1 MVWKGTQ
8 RLTLH
13 GIGARSQEPLSRTAT
28 PAINRDIQGRIA
40 VLSEFRAPFLN
51 GAQPSVN
58 RKVRVRIPAPE
69 PNCIGN
75 RESVTELAG
84 ERTATVQQRTGEVGA
99 GWHDVYDWL
108 ISVGWY
114 FSCLSRKLAVENR
127 NAHFRRQPFFNR
139 KSDGRLAGTANP
151 SELRTGAPK
160 AERRTL

>member
-1 MVWKGTQ
+1 MAFGGT
-8 RLTLH
+8 RRHSANTDRDFRTGCSGLLT
-13 GIGARSQEPLSRTAT
+13 ARF
-28 PAINRDIQGRIA
+28 G
-40 VLSEFRAPFLN
+40 
-51 GAQPSVN
+51 
-58 RKVRVRIPAPE
+58 VRIPAPE

-139 KSDGRLAGTANP
+139 VRNSLGLAVPA
-151 SELRTGAPK
+151 S
-160 AERRTL
+160 